1 MSLGST
7 LSKTIWPFSPQ
18 SIPNLLLW
26 VDAADTTSYTP
37 STAITTCRNKGYS
50 SGSLSVTGT
59 VNATSTTINS
69 LPTFAFAA
77 SAFMVCPSLA
87 FLQTTRTAF
96 VVVNIGASG
105 TIRYFMVGGSNSLD
119 TQFYSYSTDLEL
131 NYSGHNNYV
140 AASPSPMFSTT
151 SLLCGTTLSTNG
163 GLFINGTAQTI
174 TNTLSP
180 YATGTSTTQQLGAS
194 GTGTFTLGEAMIFD
208 GAITDIQR
216 QHIEGYL
223 AKKWGLQ
230 ALLPASH
237 PYYNNATWGVSHPFN
252 RTFSPPDISGCKLWL
267 DGADSA
273 SITLSGSNVTAWA
286 DKSGNASNA
295 TATGTAGGITTSS
308 AGVVFSGGASWMTIA
323 GIAGTLTNTP
333 FVVFVVETFTGNF
346 ASKSWFFGDDANT
359 GVTDSTLTLGY
370 RQGTGAANGHNG
382 AYSMSFW
389 ADDLDDLN
397 FTASS
402 PTGVTRL
409 WSNYLPTAT
418 NRNVRL
424 NGAVDATH
432 TNFTRLNA
440 FATPVL
446 GRANGLGYYYGT
458 ISEIII
464 YNQDIGVPQIQQVEQ
479 YLAWKWKLVSNL
491 VPGHPG
497 KTLPAFQTMFSP
509 KSISGLQLWLDAADS
524 TSITLSGSNVT
535 AWADKS
541 GNGRNGTATSTVTL
555 GNNINGV
562 QSMVL
567 NRSGYFRGAISI
579 TTPGLTCFAVATTT
593 LALPLSGSDQRLVS
607 ITAGAQLDYNNTQSA
622 IVLFNQ
628 STTST
633 IQTYRNNGGVVS
645 NAIVQNVPF
654 MVATQLDIT
663 NLLGTMWF
671 NGSLSGTGGTATGNF
686 AATAYGI
693 ANDAA
698 NQTGEYWQ
706 GYIGEIIMYNVIL
719 TTSQRQQVEGYL
731 AQKWRLTANLPTTH
745 AYKKNLS

>member
-1 MSLGST
+1 M
-7 LSKTIWPFSPQ
+7 I
-18 SIPNLLLW
+18 
-26 VDAADTTSYTP
+26 
-37 STAITTCRNKGYS
+37 
-50 SGSLSVTGT
+50 
-59 VNATSTTINS
+59 
-69 LPTFAFAA
+69 
-77 SAFMVCPSLA
+77 
-87 FLQTTRTAF
+87 
-96 VVVNIGASG
+96 
-105 TIRYFMVGGSNSLD
+105 GGSNSLD
-119 TQFYSYSTDLEL
+119 TQFYSYNTDLEL

-230 ALLPASH
+230 SLLPASH

-252 RTFSPPDISGCKLWL
+252 RTFQPPDISGCKLWL

-497 KTLPAFQTMFSP
+497 KTLPAFSTAFTP
-509 KSISGLQLWLDAADS
+509 KSITGLSLWLDAAD
-524 TSITLSGSNVT
+524 TLTITLSGSNVT
-535 AWADKS
+535 VWKDKS
-541 GNGRNGTATSTVTL
+541 GSGYSAVPNSGTVTQTTLNGNNVVNFGTAVMRADNFVWSSSFTQIFVGYVATGDIIIDTLSGAYGDYVYTGNGALMNINTYATNSGVLQVNDSVAGSVAPKNTWFIFSIGYGSTGTAAINYTLNGTV
-555 GNNINGV
+555 
-562 QSMVL
+562 
-567 NRSGYFRGAISI
+567 R
-579 TTPGLTCFAVATTT
+579 TTT
-593 LALPLSGSDQRLVS
+593 VFAGSGGSATNAALPLYIGGA
-607 ITAGAQLDYNNTQSA
+607 TAA
-622 IVLFNQ
+622 F
-628 STTST
+628 
-633 IQTYRNNGGVVS
+633 
-645 NAIVQNVPF
+645 
-654 MVATQLDIT
+654 
-663 NLLGTMWF
+663 
-671 NGSLSGTGGTATGNF
+671 GTGVQF
-686 AATAYGI
+686 AELI
-693 ANDAA
+693 HF
-698 NQTGEYWQ
+698 
-706 GYIGEIIMYNVIL
+706 NVAIS
-719 TTSQRQQVEGYL
+719 TSQRQQVEGYL
-731 AQKWRLTANLPTTH
+731 ARKWGLQSSLPSTH
-745 AYKKNLS
+745 AYKENMS

>member
-77 SAFMVCPSLA
+77 SAFMVCPSLV

-151 SLLCGTTLSTNG
+151 SLLCATTLSTNG
-163 GLFINGTAQTI
+163 GLFINGTAQTLT
-174 TNTLSP
+174 TNTPLA

-509 KSISGLQLWLDAADS
+509 KSITGLSLWLDAAD
-524 TSITLSGSNVT
+524 TLTITLSGSNVT
-535 AWADKS
+535 VWKDKS
-541 GNGRNGTATSTVTL
+541 GSGYSAVPNSGTVTQTTLNGNNVVNFGTAVMRADNFVWSSSFTQIFVGYVATGDIIIDTLSGAYGDYVYTGNGALMNINTYATNSGVLQVNDSVAGSVAPKNTWFIFSIGYGSTGTAAINYTLNGTV
-555 GNNINGV
+555 
-562 QSMVL
+562 
-567 NRSGYFRGAISI
+567 R
-579 TTPGLTCFAVATTT
+579 TTT
-593 LALPLSGSDQRLVS
+593 VFAGSGGSATNAALPLYIGGA
-607 ITAGAQLDYNNTQSA
+607 TAA
-622 IVLFNQ
+622 F
-628 STTST
+628 
-633 IQTYRNNGGVVS
+633 
-645 NAIVQNVPF
+645 
-654 MVATQLDIT
+654 
-663 NLLGTMWF
+663 
-671 NGSLSGTGGTATGNF
+671 GTGVQF
-686 AATAYGI
+686 AELI
-693 ANDAA
+693 HF
-698 NQTGEYWQ
+698 
-706 GYIGEIIMYNVIL
+706 NVAIS
-719 TTSQRQQVEGYL
+719 TSQRQQVEGYL
-731 AQKWRLTANLPTTH
+731 ARKWGLLANLPSTH
-745 AYKKNLS
+745 AYNKIKP

>member
-105 TIRYFMVGGSNSLD
+105 TIRYFMIGGSNSLD
-119 TQFYSYSTDLEL
+119 TQFYSYNTDLEL

-230 ALLPASH
+230 SLLPASH

-252 RTFSPPDISGCKLWL
+252 RTFQPPDISGCKLWL

-497 KTLPAFQTMFSP
+497 KTLPAFSTAFTP
-509 KSISGLQLWLDAADS
+509 KSITGLSLWLDAAD
-524 TSITLSGSNVT
+524 TLTITLSGSNVT
-535 AWADKS
+535 VWKDKS
-541 GNGRNGTATSTVTL
+541 GSGYSAVPNSGTVTQTTLNGNNVVNFGTAVMRADNFVWSSSFTQIFVGYVATGDIIIDTLSGAYGDYVYTGNGALMNINTYATNSGVLQVNDSVAGSVAPKNTWFIFSIGYGSTGTAAINYTLNGTV
-555 GNNINGV
+555 
-562 QSMVL
+562 
-567 NRSGYFRGAISI
+567 R
-579 TTPGLTCFAVATTT
+579 TTT
-593 LALPLSGSDQRLVS
+593 VFAGSGGSATNAALPLYIGGA
-607 ITAGAQLDYNNTQSA
+607 TAA
-622 IVLFNQ
+622 F
-628 STTST
+628 
-633 IQTYRNNGGVVS
+633 
-645 NAIVQNVPF
+645 
-654 MVATQLDIT
+654 
-663 NLLGTMWF
+663 
-671 NGSLSGTGGTATGNF
+671 GTGVQF
-686 AATAYGI
+686 AELI
-693 ANDAA
+693 HF
-698 NQTGEYWQ
+698 
-706 GYIGEIIMYNVIL
+706 NVAIS
-719 TTSQRQQVEGYL
+719 TSQRQQVEGYL
-731 AQKWRLTANLPTTH
+731 ARKWGLQSSLPSTH
-745 AYKKNLS
+745 AYKENMS